1 MTHTAP
7 GPLRATKAAVGRCIG
22 PMQCL
27 CCFSHQRPHC
37 AKSES
42 SLPCMDGLL
51 SMFLGL
57 QARVRGAPWLRLKHA
72 KCHVRSHLFAHSL
85 SLSIC
90 SMCRYLDMWACCAEL
105 SEHQHKLMPGV
116 GLTVERHR
124 RRGGCTGSLSIFL
137 PAVSSRFPPLT
148 LPLPVSVF
156 SMPFVYSLAN
166 GCG

>member
-72 KCHVRSHLFAHSL
+72 KCHVRSHLFAYSL

-166 GCG
+166 RCG